1 MFDSCDIFF
10 IISISFKKY
19 NSLELYKFCLFN
31 VTKERRQGERREE
44 GDIEQKRNTNS
55 NKCCRHVLRL
65 RSSVTPSNPSRHVT
79 ETVSKKLQNP
89 IFLVF

>member
-1 MFDSCDIFF
+1 M
-10 IISISFKKY
+10 
-19 NSLELYKFCLFN
+19 SLENKYSPNVN
-31 VTKERRQGERREE
+31 VTKERRQGERGEE